1 MEPPRLFDIN
11 NVGVIEMPIFNFMD
25 DDALGKVASVDTAT
39 VVVDVDNV
47 DQLKRLQVNH
57 LAVLQSSRPGQHLI
71 GLIVQVTRKKAVS
84 EIIDEG
90 VVDQSPE
97 LNLCKIALIGT
108 LLDRDGE
115 KENVFRRTL
124 ESVPEIDANCFS
136 LEGGN
141 LTGFM
146 RTLSSIADD
155 GNALTLGKYTLDEHA
170 IAYLNGNKF
179 FQRHAFIGG
188 STGSGKSWTTARI
201 IEQMAALSSAN
212 AIVFDLHGEY
222 SPLVGDGIQQLKVA
236 GPADVEAGRTLD
248 DGILYLPYW
257 LLSYEA
263 LVSMFVDRSD
273 QNAPNQ
279 AMIVARE
286 INQSKR
292 KYLEDNGHDDI
303 LSHFTVDSPVP
314 FDLHEL
320 LDRLNYINTEMVQG
334 ARAGSEKQGEFFGKL
349 ARMISRLENKI
360 SDRRLGF
367 LFNGGDDI
375 MDFSWLSRL
384 STKLLGSTSENGRA
398 GIKIVNFSEVP
409 SDILPL
415 IVSLVAR
422 VAFSVQQWTPG
433 ELRHP
438 IALLCDEA
446 HLYMPQRSSADSA
459 DSVSIDI
466 FERIAKEGRKYGVS
480 LVVISQRPSEVNKT
494 MLSQCSNF
502 ISMRLTNAED
512 QGVIKKLLPDSLGGF
527 GDILPT
533 LDTGEALV
541 VGDASLLPSRI
552 RIDEPLNRPNSGT
565 VDFWDEWQSPV
576 EEGRLP
582 LAIDNWRKQNIQ

>member
-1 MEPPRLFDIN
+1 
-11 NVGVIEMPIFNFMD
+11 MPIFNFMD
-25 DDALGKVASVDTAT
+25 EDALGKVASVDTAN
-39 VVVDVDNV
+39 VIVEVDNV

-71 GLIVQVTRKKAVS
+71 GLITQVTRKRSIEDIASDGIAEQNV
-84 EIIDEG
+84 E
-90 VVDQSPE
+90 V
-97 LNLCKIALIGT
+97 NLCRIALIGT

-115 KENVFRRTL
+115 KGNVFRRTL

-136 LEGGN
+136 LEGRN

-146 RTLSSIADD
+146 RTLSNVSADE
-155 GNALTLGKYTLDEHA
+155 NSLTLGTYTLDEHA

-188 STGSGKSWTTARI
+188 STGSGKSWTTAKI
-201 IEQMAALSSAN
+201 IEQMSGLPTAN

-222 SPLVGDGIQQLKVA
+222 SPLVEKGIQHFKVA
-236 GPADVEAGRTLD
+236 GPRDVETKRTID
-248 DGILYLPYW
+248 DGVLYLPYW

-279 AMIVARE
+279 AMIMARE
-286 INQSKR
+286 INHAKR
-292 KYLEDNGHDDI
+292 KYLEDIDQNEV
-303 LSHFTVDSPVP
+303 LKHFTVDSPVP
-314 FDLHEL
+314 FDLAFL
-320 LDRLNYINTEMVQG
+320 MGRLNEINVEMVPG
-334 ARAGSEKQGEFFGKL
+334 ARAGSEKQGDFFGKL

-367 LFNGGDDI
+367 MFNGGGDI
-375 MDFSWLSRL
+375 LDFSWLE
-384 STKLLGSTSENGRA
+384 KFANAVLGSLGENGKA
-398 GIKIVNFSEVP
+398 GIKIIDFSEVP
-409 SDILPL
+409 SDVLPL

-422 VAFSVQQWTPG
+422 VTFSVQQWTPS
-433 ELRHP
+433 EMRHP

-446 HLYMPQRSSADSA
+446 HLYMPQRNMADSA
-459 DSVSIDI
+459 DDISLDI

-502 ISMRLTNAED
+502 VSMRLTNAED
-512 QGVIKKLLPDSLGGF
+512 QGVIKRLLPDSLGGF
-527 GDILPT
+527 SDILPT

-552 RIDEPLNRPNSGT
+552 RIDEPKNKPNSGT
-565 VDFWDEWQSPV
+565 VDFWDEWQKAV
-576 EEGRLP
+576 KERRLSV
-582 LAIDNWRKQNIQ
+582 AVDNWRKQNIQ

>member
-1 MEPPRLFDIN
+1 MS
-11 NVGVIEMPIFNFMD
+11 IFNFRD
-25 DDALGKVASVDTAT
+25 EEALGKVASVDTT
-39 VVVDVDNV
+39 NVIVEVENV

-57 LAVLQSSRPGQHLI
+57 LSVLQSSRPGQHLI
-71 GLIVQVTRKKAVS
+71 GIITQVTRKRGIEQVVNDGIS
-84 EIIDEG
+84 EHA
-90 VVDQSPE
+90 SE
-97 LNLCKIALIGT
+97 LNLCRIALIGT
-108 LLDRDGE
+108 MLDRDGE

-136 LEGGN
+136 LEGEN

-146 RTLSSIADD
+146 RTLSSVSAD

-188 STGSGKSWTTARI
+188 STGSGKSWTTAKV
-201 IEQMAALSSAN
+201 IEQVSGLSTAN

-222 SPLVGDGIQQLKVA
+222 APLVGKGIQHFKVA
-236 GPADVEAGRTLD
+236 GPADVEAKRTID
-248 DGILYLPYW
+248 DDVIYLPYW

-279 AMIVARE
+279 AMIMARE
-286 INQSKR
+286 INKAKQ
-292 KYLEDNGHDDI
+292 KYLEENGQKDV
-303 LSHFTVDSPVP
+303 LKHFTVDSPVP
-314 FDLHEL
+314 FDLNVL
-320 LDRLNYINTEMVQG
+320 MGRLNEINVEMVPG
-334 ARAGSEKQGEFFGKL
+334 AGGKPKQGDFFGKL

-367 LFNGGDDI
+367 MFNGDDGLL
-375 MDFSWLSRL
+375 DFSWLEKF
-384 STKLLGSTSENGRA
+384 TTAVLGSTDENGKA
-398 GIKIVNFSEVP
+398 GIKIINFSEVP

-422 VAFSVQQWTPG
+422 VTFSVQQWTPS

-446 HLYMPQRSSADSA
+446 HLYMPQRNMA
-459 DSVSIDI
+459 DSVDDISLDI

-502 ISMRLTNAED
+502 VSMRLTNAED
-512 QGVIKKLLPDSLGGF
+512 QGVIKRLLPDSLGGF
-527 GDILPT
+527 SDILPT

-552 RIDEPLNRPNSGT
+552 RIDEPKNKPNSGT
-565 VDFWDEWQSPV
+565 VDFWDEWQKPV
-576 EEGRLP
+576 KSRRLP
-582 LAIDNWRKQNIQ
+582 IAVDNWRKQNIQ

>member
-1 MEPPRLFDIN
+1 
-11 NVGVIEMPIFNFMD
+11 MPIFNFKD
-25 DDALGKVASVDTAT
+25 EEALGKVASVDTT
-39 VVVDVDNV
+39 NVIVEVENV

-71 GLIVQVTRKKAVS
+71 GLITQVTRKRGI
-84 EIIDEG
+84 EDIIDDG
-90 VVDQSPE
+90 INDHAPE
-97 LNLCKIALIGT
+97 LNLCRIALIGT
-108 LLDRDGE
+108 MMDRDGE

-136 LEGGN
+136 LESEN

-146 RTLSSIADD
+146 RTLSSVSAD

-188 STGSGKSWTTARI
+188 STGSGKSWTTAKI
-201 IEQMAALSSAN
+201 IEQMSGLITAN

-222 SPLVGDGIQQLKVA
+222 SPLVGQGIQHFKVA
-236 GPADVEAGRTLD
+236 GPADVEAKKTIG
-248 DGILYLPYW
+248 DGVLYLPYW

-279 AMIVARE
+279 AMIMARE
-286 INQSKR
+286 INQAKQ
-292 KYLEDNGHDDI
+292 KYLEENGQQDV
-303 LSHFTVDSPVP
+303 LRHFTVDSPVP
-314 FDLHEL
+314 FDLDVL
-320 LDRLNYINTEMVQG
+320 MGRLNDINVEMVPG
-334 ARAGSEKQGEFFGKL
+334 ARGEKQGDFFGKL

-367 LFNGGDDI
+367 MFNGGGDVL
-375 MDFSWLSRL
+375 DFTWLEKF
-384 STKLLGSTSENGRA
+384 TTAVLGSTDENGKA
-398 GIKIVNFSEVP
+398 GIKVINFSEVP
-409 SDILPL
+409 SDVLPL

-422 VAFSVQQWTPG
+422 VTFSVQQWTPS

-446 HLYMPQRSSADSA
+446 HLYMPQRNMADSA
-459 DSVSIDI
+459 DDVSLDI

-502 ISMRLTNAED
+502 VSMRLTNAED
-512 QGVIKKLLPDSLGGF
+512 QGVIKRLLPDSLGGF
-527 GDILPT
+527 SDVLPT

-552 RIDEPLNRPNSGT
+552 RIDEPKNKPNSGT
-565 VDFWDEWQSPV
+565 VNFWDEWQKPV
-576 EEGRLP
+576 KDNRL
-582 LAIDNWRKQNIQ
+582 LIAVDNWRKQNVQ

>member
-1 MEPPRLFDIN
+1 MA
-11 NVGVIEMPIFNFMD
+11 IFNFKD
-25 DDALGKVASVDTAT
+25 EEALGKVASVDTT
-39 VVVDVDNV
+39 NVIVEVENV
-47 DQLKRLQVNH
+47 DHLKRLQVNH

-71 GLIVQVTRKKAVS
+71 GLITQVTRKRGIEDITNDGINDHAS
-84 EIIDEG
+84 
-90 VVDQSPE
+90 E
-97 LNLCKIALIGT
+97 LNLCRISLIGT
-108 LLDRDGE
+108 MLDRDGE
-115 KENVFRRTL
+115 KSNVFRRTL

-136 LEGGN
+136 LEGEN

-146 RTLSSIADD
+146 RTLSSVSAD

-170 IAYLNGNKF
+170 VAYLNGNKF

-188 STGSGKSWTTARI
+188 STGSGKSWTTAKI
-201 IEQMAALSSAN
+201 IEQMSGLTTAN

-222 SPLVGDGIQQLKVA
+222 SPLVEPGIQHFKVA
-236 GPADVEAGRTLD
+236 GPADVEAKKTID
-248 DGILYLPYW
+248 DGLLYLPYW

-279 AMIVARE
+279 AMIMARE
-286 INQSKR
+286 INQAKQR
-292 KYLEDNGHDDI
+292 YLDTNGQQDV
-303 LSHFTVDSPVP
+303 LKHFTVDSPVP
-314 FDLHEL
+314 FDLDVL
-320 LDRLNYINTEMVQG
+320 MGRLNEINVEMVPG
-334 ARAGSEKQGEFFGKL
+334 AKAGTEKQGDFFGKL

-367 LFNGGDDI
+367 MFNGGGDVL
-375 MDFSWLSRL
+375 DFTWLEKF
-384 STKLLGSTSENGRA
+384 TTAVLGSTGENGKA
-398 GIKIVNFSEVP
+398 GIKVINFSEVP
-409 SDILPL
+409 SDVLPL

-422 VAFSVQQWTPG
+422 VTFSVQQWTPS

-446 HLYMPQRSSADSA
+446 HLYMPQRNMADSA
-459 DSVSIDI
+459 NDISLDI

-502 ISMRLTNAED
+502 VSMRLTNAED
-512 QGVIKKLLPDSLGGF
+512 QGVIKRLLPDSLGGF
-527 GDILPT
+527 SDILPT
-533 LDTGEALV
+533 LDTGEALI

-552 RIDEPLNRPNSGT
+552 RIDEPKNKPNSGT
-565 VDFWDEWQSPV
+565 VNFWDEWQKPV
-576 EEGRLP
+576 KDKRLSI
-582 LAIDNWRKQNIQ
+582 AVDNWRKQNIQ

>member
-1 MEPPRLFDIN
+1 
-11 NVGVIEMPIFNFMD
+11 MPIFNFKD
-25 DDALGKVASVDTAT
+25 EEALGKVASVDTT
-39 VVVDVDNV
+39 NVIVEVEDV

-71 GLIVQVTRKKAVS
+71 GLITQVTRKRGIE
-84 EIIDEG
+84 EIVNDGIN
-90 VVDQSPE
+90 DQASE
-97 LNLCKIALIGT
+97 LNLCRIALIGT
-108 LLDRDGE
+108 MLDRDGE
-115 KENVFRRTL
+115 RGNVFHRTL

-136 LEGGN
+136 LEGEN
-141 LTGFM
+141 LTDFM
-146 RTLSSIADD
+146 RILSSVSAD
-155 GNALTLGKYTLDEHA
+155 GNSLTLGKYTLDEHA

-188 STGSGKSWTTARI
+188 STGSGKSWTTAKI
-201 IEQMAALSSAN
+201 IEQMSRLSTAN

-222 SPLVGDGIQQLKVA
+222 SPLVGEGIQHFKVA
-236 GPADVEAGRTLD
+236 GPADVEANKNIG
-248 DGILYLPYW
+248 DGVLYLPYW

-279 AMIVARE
+279 AMIMARE
-286 INQSKR
+286 INQTKK
-292 KYLEDNGHDDI
+292 KYLEENGKHDV
-303 LSHFTVDSPVP
+303 LKHFTVDSPVP
-314 FDLHEL
+314 FS
-320 LDRLNYINTEMVQG
+320 LDVLIERLNDINVEMVPG
-334 ARAGSEKQGEFFGKL
+334 ARAGSEKQGDFFGKL
-349 ARMISRLENKI
+349 ARMISRLENKV

-367 LFNGGDDI
+367 MFNGGAEI
-375 MDFSWLSRL
+375 LEFSWLEKF
-384 STKLLGSTSENGRA
+384 TTAVLGSTDENGRA
-398 GIKIVNFSEVP
+398 GIKIINFSEVP
-409 SDILPL
+409 SDVLPL

-422 VAFSVQQWTPG
+422 ITFSVQQWTPS

-446 HLYMPQRSSADSA
+446 HLYMPQRNMADSA
-459 DSVSIDI
+459 DDISLDI

-502 ISMRLTNAED
+502 VSMRLTNAED
-512 QGVIKKLLPDSLGGF
+512 QGVVKRLLPDSLGGF
-527 GDILPT
+527 SDILPT

-552 RIDEPLNRPNSGT
+552 RIDEPNNKPNSGT
-565 VDFWDEWQSPV
+565 VDFWDEWQKPV
-576 EEGRLP
+576 EEMRLTT
-582 LAIDNWRKQNIQ
+582 AVNNWRKQNIK

>member
-1 MEPPRLFDIN
+1 
-11 NVGVIEMPIFNFMD
+11 MPIFNFRD
-25 DDALGKVASVDTAT
+25 EDALGKVVSVDTT
-39 VVVDVDNV
+39 NVIIDVENV

-71 GLIVQVTRKKAVS
+71 GLITQVTRKRGIEDITNDGINDHAS
-84 EIIDEG
+84 
-90 VVDQSPE
+90 E
-97 LNLCKIALIGT
+97 LNLCRIALIGT
-108 LLDRDGE
+108 MMDRDG
-115 KENVFRRTL
+115 KRENVFRRTL
-124 ESVPEIDANCFS
+124 ESVPEIEANCFS
-136 LEGGN
+136 LEGEN

-146 RTLSSIADD
+146 RTLSSISAN

-170 IAYLNGNKF
+170 VAYLNGNKF

-188 STGSGKSWTTARI
+188 STGSGKSWTTAKI
-201 IEQMAALSSAN
+201 IEQMSGLSTAN

-222 SPLVGDGIQQLKVA
+222 APLVCKGIQHFKVA
-236 GPADVEAGRTLD
+236 GPSDVETKKTID
-248 DGILYLPYW
+248 DGVLYLPYW

-279 AMIVARE
+279 AMIMSRE
-286 INQSKR
+286 INQAKR
-292 KYLEDNGHDDI
+292 KYLEDNGQNDV
-303 LSHFTVDSPVP
+303 LKHFTIDSPVP
-314 FDLHEL
+314 FDLNVL
-320 LDRLNYINTEMVQG
+320 ISKLNEINVEMVPG
-334 ARAGSEKQGEFFGKL
+334 ANNRDKQGDFYGKL

-367 LFNGGDDI
+367 MFNDGGDVL
-375 MDFSWLSRL
+375 DFPWLEKFAS
-384 STKLLGSTSENGRA
+384 SVLGSTDENGKA
-398 GIKIVNFSEVP
+398 GIKIIDFSEVP
-409 SDILPL
+409 SDVLPL

-422 VAFSVQQWTPG
+422 VTFSIQQWTPS

-446 HLYMPQRSSADSA
+446 HLYMPQRNMADSA
-459 DSVSIDI
+459 DDISIDI
-466 FERIAKEGRKYGVS
+466 FERIAKEGRKYGIS

-502 ISMRLTNAED
+502 VSMRLTNAED
-512 QGVIKKLLPDSLGGF
+512 QGVIKRLLPDSLGGF
-527 GDILPT
+527 SDVLPT

-552 RIDEPLNRPNSGT
+552 RIDEPKNKPNSGT
-565 VDFWDEWQSPV
+565 VNFWDEWQQPV
-576 EEGRLP
+576 KNCRLSI
-582 LAIDNWRKQNIQ
+582 AVDNWRKQNIQ

>member
-1 MEPPRLFDIN
+1 
-11 NVGVIEMPIFNFMD
+11 MPIFNFKD
-25 DDALGKVASVDTAT
+25 EEALGKVASVDTT
-39 VVVDVDNV
+39 NVIVEVENV

-71 GLIVQVTRKKAVS
+71 GLITQVTRKRGIVD
-84 EIIDEG
+84 IINDG
-90 VVDQSPE
+90 INDHAPE
-97 LNLCKIALIGT
+97 LNLCRIALIGT
-108 LLDRDGE
+108 MLDRDGE

-136 LEGGN
+136 LEGEN

-146 RTLSSIADD
+146 RTLSSVSAD

-170 IAYLNGNKF
+170 VAYLNGNKF

-188 STGSGKSWTTARI
+188 STGSGKSWTTAKI
-201 IEQMAALSSAN
+201 IEQMSDLSAAN

-222 SPLVGDGIQQLKVA
+222 APLVGKGIQHFKVA
-236 GPADVEAGRTLD
+236 GPADVEAKRTID
-248 DGILYLPYW
+248 DGVIYLPYW

-279 AMIVARE
+279 AMIMARE
-286 INQSKR
+286 INHSKR
-292 KYLEDNGHDDI
+292 KYLEENGQQDV
-303 LSHFTVDSPVP
+303 LKHFTVDSPVP
-314 FDLHEL
+314 FDLDSL
-320 LDRLNYINTEMVQG
+320 MSKLNEINVEMVAG
-334 ARAGSEKQGEFFGKL
+334 ARGEKQGDFFGKL

-367 LFNGGDDI
+367 MFNGGGDVL
-375 MDFSWLSRL
+375 DFHWLEKF
-384 STKLLGSTSENGRA
+384 TTAVLGSTDENGRA
-398 GIKIVNFSEVP
+398 GIKIINFSEVP
-409 SDILPL
+409 SDVLPL

-422 VAFSVQQWTPG
+422 VTFSIQQWTPS

-446 HLYMPQRSSADSA
+446 HLYMPQRNMADSA
-459 DSVSIDI
+459 DDISLDI

-502 ISMRLTNAED
+502 VSMRLTNAED
-512 QGVIKKLLPDSLGGF
+512 QSVIKRLLPDSLGGF
-527 GDILPT
+527 SDILPT

-552 RIDEPLNRPNSGT
+552 RIDEPKNKPNSGT
-565 VDFWDEWQSPV
+565 VNFWDEWQKPV
-576 EEGRLP
+576 KDKRL
-582 LAIDNWRKQNIQ
+582 LIAVDNWRKQNIQ

>member
-1 MEPPRLFDIN
+1 
-11 NVGVIEMPIFNFMD
+11 MPIFNFKD
-25 DDALGKVASVDTAT
+25 EEALGKVTSVDTT
-39 VVVDVDNV
+39 NVIVDVANV

-71 GLIVQVTRKKAVS
+71 GLITQVTRKRGV
-84 EIIDEG
+84 EDIINDG
-90 VVDQSPE
+90 INDHASE
-97 LNLCKIALIGT
+97 LNLCRIALIGT
-108 LLDRDGE
+108 MLDRDGE

-136 LEGGN
+136 LEGEN

-146 RTLSSIADD
+146 RTLSSVSAD

-170 IAYLNGNKF
+170 VAYLNGNKF

-188 STGSGKSWTTARI
+188 STGSGKSWTTAKI
-201 IEQMAALSSAN
+201 IEQMAGLTTAN

-222 SPLVGDGIQQLKVA
+222 APLVGDGIQHFKVA
-236 GPADVEAGRTLD
+236 GPADVEAKKTIAEGV
-248 DGILYLPYW
+248 LYLPYW

-279 AMIVARE
+279 AMIMARE
-286 INQSKR
+286 INQAKR
-292 KYLEDNGHDDI
+292 KYLEDNGQHDV
-303 LSHFTVDSPVP
+303 LKHFTVDSPVP
-314 FDLHEL
+314 FDLEFL
-320 LDRLNYINTEMVQG
+320 MGRLNEINVEMVPG
-334 ARAGSEKQGEFFGKL
+334 AKAGTEKQGDFNGKL
-349 ARMISRLENKI
+349 SRMISRLENKI

-367 LFNGGDDI
+367 MFNGGGDVL
-375 MDFSWLSRL
+375 DFTWLEKF
-384 STKLLGSTSENGRA
+384 TTAVLGSTGENGKA

-409 SDILPL
+409 SDVLPL

-422 VAFSVQQWTPG
+422 VTFSVQQWTPS

-446 HLYMPQRSSADSA
+446 HLYMPQRNMADSA
-459 DSVSIDI
+459 DDISLDI

-502 ISMRLTNAED
+502 VSMRLTNAED
-512 QGVIKKLLPDSLGGF
+512 QGVIKRLLPDSLGGF
-527 GDILPT
+527 SDILPT

-552 RIDEPLNRPNSGT
+552 RIDEPKNKPNSGT
-565 VDFWDEWQSPV
+565 VNFWDEWQRPV
-576 EEGRLP
+576 EDKRLSI
-582 LAIDNWRKQNIQ
+582 AVDNWRKQNIQ

>member
-1 MEPPRLFDIN
+1 
-11 NVGVIEMPIFNFMD
+11 MPIFNFKD
-25 DDALGKVASVDTAT
+25 NEALGKVASVDTT
-39 VVVDVDNV
+39 NVIVDVNNV

-57 LAVLQSSRPGQHLI
+57 LAVLQSSRPGQHLV
-71 GLIVQVTRKKAVS
+71 GLITQVTRKRDPE
-84 EIIDEG
+84 EILEDGINNQPLG
-90 VVDQSPE
+90 
-97 LNLCKIALIGT
+97 LNLCRITLIGT
-108 LLDRDGE
+108 LLDRDGS
-115 KENVFRRTL
+115 KKNVFRRTL
-124 ESVPEIDANCFS
+124 ETVPEIDANCFS
-136 LEGGN
+136 LEGDN

-146 RTLSSIADD
+146 RTLSSIAAN
-155 GNALTLGKYTLDEHA
+155 GNALSLGKYTLDEHA
-170 IAYLNGNKF
+170 VAYLNGNKF

-188 STGSGKSWTTARI
+188 STGSGKSWTTAKI
-201 IEQMAALSSAN
+201 IEQMADLPDVN

-222 SPLVGDGIQQLKVA
+222 SPLAGDGIQQLKVA
-236 GPADVEAGRTLD
+236 GPADVEAKRTLD

-279 AMIVARE
+279 AMIMARE
-286 INQSKR
+286 INQTKR
-292 KYLEDNGHDDI
+292 KYLENGNYSDV
-303 LSHFTVDSPVP
+303 LAHFTVDSPVP
-314 FDLHEL
+314 FDLSL
-320 LDRLNYINTEMVQG
+320 LLQALNEINIEMVP
-334 ARAGSEKQGEFFGKL
+334 GSRGDKQGEFFGKL

-367 LFNGGDDI
+367 LFNGGQDTL
-375 MDFSWLSRL
+375 DFSWLE
-384 STKLLGSTSENGRA
+384 KLTNQILGSSTENGKA
-398 GIKIVNFSEVP
+398 GIKIIDFSEVP

-422 VAFSVQQWTPG
+422 LSFSVQQWTPS

-446 HLYMPQRSSADSA
+446 HLYIPHRNMADSA
-459 DSVSIDI
+459 DNISIDI

-512 QGVIKKLLPDSLGGF
+512 QGVIKRLLPDSLGGF
-527 GDILPT
+527 SDILPT
-533 LDTGEALV
+533 LDTGEALI

-552 RIDEPLNRPNSGT
+552 RIDEPINRPNSGT
-565 VDFWDEWQSPV
+565 VDFWDEWQKPV
-576 EEGRLP
+576 KDKRLSI
-582 LAIDNWRKQNIQ
+582 AVDNWRKQNIQ